1 MTELAEINR
10 NPLNPGSF
18 VKTWEIFDP
27 QVLPTGMKSSMLRQR
42 VRYVRYV
49 RRSVSVLLS
58 CPDRAAAS
66 HLPRRACRGGS
77 CVAGNWI
84 HIGVSIRAVRAKS
97 TWVAYPCP
105 YDATVAKATKAAY
118 TASTAAGV
126 RFRALLA

>member
-1 MTELAEINR
+1 MSDMCDDLLACCS
-10 NPLNPGSF
+10 LA
-18 VKTWEIFDP
+18 
-27 QVLPTGMKSSMLRQR
+27 PT
-42 VRYVRYV
+42 
-49 RRSVSVLLS
+49 VLLLLT
-58 CPDRAAAS
+58 CPDVPAEEE
-66 HLPRRACRGGS
+66 
-77 CVAGNWI
+77 VVYAGNWI